1 VNFFIVGGCDSVFSM
16 IFVARRNENRIVLEN
31 SKKKAK
37 RENER
42 K

>member
-1 VNFFIVGGCDSVFSM
+1 MYVGGCDSVFSM
-16 IFVARRNENRIVLEN
+16 IFVARWNENRIVWKN
-31 SKKKAK
+31 RKKKAE